1 MTHNKKLD
9 AGQLKK
15 AENRKGCKKYPCR
28 ACMHCNNNY
37 NYYYYAAALETFYPE
52 LKFTIVPSLCVY
64 TRCSSNNNPP
74 SIAWSSE
81 HRCNVD
87 GGVCIS
93 HSNVGQKMGG
103 ARYRVRGDGRERD
116 PV

>member
-37 NYYYYAAALETFYPE
+37 NYNYYYAAALETFYPE
-52 LKFTIVPSLCVY
+52 LNLLLCRRFVSTLDVVVIIIHPQLHGQVNTDVMWIVVYASL
-64 TRCSSNNNPP
+64 
-74 SIAWSSE
+74 I
-81 HRCNVD
+81 
-87 GGVCIS
+87 
-93 HSNVGQKMGG
+93 QM
-103 ARYRVRGDGRERD
+103 
-116 PV
+116 